1 MVKRLDQV
9 ACVPPSVEG
18 GAGMSATRPIA
29 LGCLLVLALL
39 CHPHA
44 AMALIIPFQSAETG
58 TYLFTLTSPTTNHSV
73 AIGTGSG
80 TLGAF
85 QSTGSQDSDF
95 TDPLH
100 QTVQNGHFTQS
111 YAGGTLFGSFM
122 GTAAVTGPTSGV
134 FSLVVPSIGGTG
146 ALSGVVGGTGTAT
159 GTFEF
164 VSVNPDQTQNFT
176 YTLTLTAG
184 LVVPEPSTLW
194 LLGGG
199 LAGLAIVGSKWRRG
213 VSKAYIRIWPDA
225 K

>member
-1 MVKRLDQV
+1 MVKRVDQV
-9 ACVPPSVEG
+9 PCIPPSVEG
-18 GAGMSATRPIA
+18 GAGISAARPIA
-29 LGCLLVLALL
+29 LGCILVLALL
-39 CHPHA
+39 CHPHV
-44 AMALIIPFQSAETG
+44 AMASIIPFQSAETG

-80 TLGAF
+80 ALGAF

-111 YAGGTLFGSFM
+111 YAEGTLFGSFT

-146 ALSGVVGGTGTAT
+146 ALSGVIGGTGTAM

-164 VSVNPDQTQNFT
+164 VSMNPDQTQNFT

-184 LVVPEPSTLW
+184 LLVPEPSTLW

-199 LAGLAIVGSKWRRG
+199 LAGLAAAGWTRRRLAAN
-213 VSKAYIRIWPDA
+213 AYRLGPDA